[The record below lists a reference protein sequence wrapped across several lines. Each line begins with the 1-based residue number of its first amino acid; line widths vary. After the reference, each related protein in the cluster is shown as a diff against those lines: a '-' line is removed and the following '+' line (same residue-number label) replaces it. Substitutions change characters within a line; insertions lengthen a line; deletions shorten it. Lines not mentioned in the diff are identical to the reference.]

1 MELIEILILLTLW
14 IVLMVCSFISGFFF
28 GKKHKKQTEKTI
40 LTEFEKRAL
49 EKEKREL
56 KNFWTY
62 NGESQK

>member
-1 MELIEILILLTLW
+1 LTSILILITLW
-14 IVLMVCSFISGFFF
+14 LVICFCSFVLGLHF
-28 GKKHKKQTEKTI
+28 GRKTKKQPETVE
-40 LTEFEKRAL
+40 LTEYEKRAL

>member
-1 MELIEILILLTLW
+1 MDLTNILILLTLW
-14 IVLMVCSFISGFFF
+14 VVLLFMAFYSGYCL
-28 GKKHKKQTEKTI
+28 GKKQKKQIEKTE

>member
-1 MELIEILILLTLW
+1 MTEILILLTLW
-14 IVLMVCSFISGFFF
+14 IVLMGCSFFTGFLI

-40 LTEFEKRAL
+40 LTDFEKRAL

>member
-1 MELIEILILLTLW
+1 MELTEILILLTLW
-14 IVLMVCSFISGFFF
+14 VVLMVCSFFTGFLI

-40 LTEFEKRAL
+40 LTDFEKRAL

>member
-1 MELIEILILLTLW
+1 MELTDILILLTLW
-14 IVLMVCSFISGFFF
+14 IVLMFGAFCSGFML
-28 GKKHKKQTEKTI
+28 GKNHKKQAEKTE
-40 LTEFEKRAL
+40 LTEFEKRTL

>member
-1 MELIEILILLTLW
+1 MELTETLILLTLW
-14 IVLMVCSFISGFFF
+14 IVLMLCAFCSGFLL
-28 GKKHKKQTEKTI
+28 GKKQKKQAEKTI

>member
-1 MELIEILILLTLW
+1 MELINILILLTLW
-14 IVLMVCSFISGFFF
+14 ITLLFLAFCSGYSFA
-28 GKKHKKQTEKTI
+28 KKQKKQIEKTE

>member
-1 MELIEILILLTLW
+1 MIQILILLTLW
-14 IVLMVCSFISGFFF
+14 LVLCFCAFLSGFYL
-28 GKKHKKQTEKTI
+28 GKRNKKQTTVE
-40 LTEFEKRAL
+40 LTEYEKRAL

>member
-1 MELIEILILLTLW
+1 MELTEILILLTLW
-14 IVLMVCSFISGFFF
+14 IVLMLCSFVSGFVF
-28 GKKHKKQTEKTI
+28 GKKHKKQAEKTI